1 MYYGARMS
9 TVINEVKTEVKSKRA
24 KKPKVE
30 KVEKPKVEKP
40 KVEKVEKVKKPK
52 VEKVEKPKIVKTKV
66 DKYNGFKVPD
76 KKIPSTRWANHVYDI
91 IKEARLELLQQ
102 EDVRTAYN
110 NLVECLRK
118 YDGLLASYIP
128 SKYSKYNSGIDFD
141 YVANGVAVFNC
152 RPFRWLAEHDY
163 TNHKSNEQ
171 RDQNIK
177 KKIEFIVELEK
188 VYTPLFDLIKRDVIP
203 YMELKQHEINSKYTI
218 QRLHYQMEKVERS
231 IKMYES
237 RITDLYKE
245 MGKLSEEVIKSKEP
259 PKLTVFE

>member
-1 MYYGARMS
+1 MS
-9 TVINEVKTEVKSKRA
+9 TVITEVKTEVKSKRT
-24 KKPKVE
+24 KKPKVEKEKKGKEKVEKVE

-40 KVEKVEKVKKPK
+40 KT
-52 VEKVEKPKIVKTKV
+52 VKTKV

-76 KKIPSTRWANHVYDI
+76 KKIITTRWTIHVYDM
-91 IKEARLELLQQ
+91 IKEAQPELLQRD
-102 EDVRTAYN
+102 DVRTAYN

-141 YVANGVAVFNC
+141 YIANGVAVFNC
-152 RPFRWLAEHDY
+152 HPFRWLPEHDY

-171 RDQNIK
+171 RDVNIK

-231 IKMYES
+231 IKMYEN
-237 RITDLYKE
+237 RVTELYKE
-245 MGKLSEEVIKSKEP
+245 MGKLSEEVIKSKEL

>member
-1 MYYGARMS
+1 MS
-9 TVINEVKTEVKSKRA
+9 TVITEVKTEVKSKRT
-24 KKPKVE
+24 KKPKVEKEKKGKEKVE
-30 KVEKPKVEKP
+30 KVEKPKT
-40 KVEKVEKVKKPK
+40 
-52 VEKVEKPKIVKTKV
+52 VKTKV

-76 KKIPSTRWANHVYDI
+76 KKIITTRWTIHVYDM
-91 IKEARLELLQQ
+91 IKEARLELLQR

-110 NLVECLRK
+110 NLIDCLRK
-118 YDGLLASYIP
+118 YDGLLESYIP

-141 YVANGVAVFNC
+141 YIANGVAVFNC
-152 RPFRWLAEHDY
+152 HPFRWLPEHDY

-171 RDQNIK
+171 RDVNIK

-231 IKMYES
+231 IKMYEN
-237 RITDLYKE
+237 RVTELYKE
-245 MGKLSEEVIKSKEP
+245 MGKLSEEVIKSKEL
-259 PKLTVFE
+259 PKLTVFK

>member
-1 MYYGARMS
+1 MS
-9 TVINEVKTEVKSKRA
+9 TVITEVKTEVKSKRT
-24 KKPKVE
+24 KKPKVEKEKKGKEKVEKVE

-40 KVEKVEKVKKPK
+40 KT
-52 VEKVEKPKIVKTKV
+52 VKTKV

-76 KKIPSTRWANHVYDI
+76 KKIITTRWTIHVYDM
-91 IKEARLELLQQ
+91 IKEARLELLQR

-110 NLVECLRK
+110 NLIDCLRK
-118 YDGLLASYIP
+118 YDGLLESYIP

-141 YVANGVAVFNC
+141 YIANGVAVFNC
-152 RPFRWLAEHDY
+152 HPFRWLPEHDY

-171 RDQNIK
+171 RDVNIK

-231 IKMYES
+231 IKMYEN
-237 RITDLYKE
+237 RVTELYKE

>member
-1 MYYGARMS
+1 M
-9 TVINEVKTEVKSKRA
+9 
-24 KKPKVE
+24 
-30 KVEKPKVEKP
+30 
-40 KVEKVEKVKKPK
+40 
-52 VEKVEKPKIVKTKV
+52 
-66 DKYNGFKVPD
+66 
-76 KKIPSTRWANHVYDI
+76 
-91 IKEARLELLQQ
+91 IKEAQPELLQR

-118 YDGLLASYIP
+118 YDGLLESYIP

-141 YVANGVAVFNC
+141 YIANGVAVFNC
-152 RPFRWLAEHDY
+152 HPFRWLADHDY

-171 RDQNIK
+171 RDENIK

-231 IKMYES
+231 IKMYEN
-237 RITDLYKE
+237 RVTELYKE
-245 MGKLSEEVIKSKEP
+245 MGKLSEEVIKSKEL

>member
-1 MYYGARMS
+1 MS
-9 TVINEVKTEVKSKRA
+9 TVITEVKTEVKSKRT
-24 KKPKVE
+24 KKPKVEKEKKGKEKVE
-30 KVEKPKVEKP
+30 KVEKPKT
-40 KVEKVEKVKKPK
+40 
-52 VEKVEKPKIVKTKV
+52 VKTKV

-76 KKIPSTRWANHVYDI
+76 KKIITTRWTIHVYDM
-91 IKEARLELLQQ
+91 IKEAQPELLQRD
-102 EDVRTAYN
+102 DVRTAYN

-152 RPFRWLAEHDY
+152 HPFRWLPEHDY

-171 RDQNIK
+171 RDENIK

-218 QRLHYQMEKVERS
+218 QRLHYQMEKVEKS

-237 RITDLYKE
+237 RVTDLYKE

>member
-1 MYYGARMS
+1 MS
-9 TVINEVKTEVKSKRA
+9 TVITEVKTEVKSKRT
-24 KKPKVE
+24 KKPKVEKPKVEKEKKGKEKVE
-30 KVEKPKVEKP
+30 KVEKPKVEKT
-40 KVEKVEKVKKPK
+40 
-52 VEKVEKPKIVKTKV
+52 VKTKV

-76 KKIPSTRWANHVYDI
+76 KKIITTRWTIHVYDM
-91 IKEARLELLQQ
+91 IKEARLELLQR

-141 YVANGVAVFNC
+141 YIANGVAVFNC
-152 RPFRWLAEHDY
+152 HPFRWLPEHDY

-171 RDQNIK
+171 RDVNIK

-231 IKMYES
+231 IKMYEN
-237 RITDLYKE
+237 RVTELYKE
-245 MGKLSEEVIKSKEP
+245 MGKLSEEVIKSKEL

>member
-1 MYYGARMS
+1 MS
-9 TVINEVKTEVKSKRA
+9 TVITEVKTEVKSKRT
-24 KKPKVE
+24 KKPKVEKPKVEKEKKGKEKVE
-30 KVEKPKVEKP
+30 KVEKPKVEKT
-40 KVEKVEKVKKPK
+40 
-52 VEKVEKPKIVKTKV
+52 VKTKV

-76 KKIPSTRWANHVYDI
+76 KKIPSTRWANHVYDM
-91 IKEARLELLQQ
+91 IKEAQPELLQR

-118 YDGLLASYIP
+118 YDGLLESYIP

-141 YVANGVAVFNC
+141 YIANGVAVFNC
-152 RPFRWLAEHDY
+152 HPFRWLADHDY

-171 RDQNIK
+171 RDENIK

-188 VYTPLFDLIKRDVIP
+188 VYTPLFDLIKRDVIN
-203 YMELKQHEINSKYTI
+203 YMKLTQHEINSKYTI
-218 QRLHYQMEKVERS
+218 QRLHYQMEKVEKS

-245 MGKLSEEVIKSKEP
+245 MGRLSEEAIKCKEP
-259 PKLTVFE
+259 PKLTVFD

>member
-1 MYYGARMS
+1 MS
-9 TVINEVKTEVKSKRA
+9 TVITEVKTEVKSKRT
-24 KKPKVE
+24 KKPKVEKEKKGKEKVEKVE

-40 KVEKVEKVKKPK
+40 KT
-52 VEKVEKPKIVKTKV
+52 VKTKV

-76 KKIPSTRWANHVYDI
+76 KKIITTRWTIHVYDM
-91 IKEARLELLQQ
+91 IKEARLELLQR

-110 NLVECLRK
+110 NLIDCLRK
-118 YDGLLASYIP
+118 YDGLLESYIP

-141 YVANGVAVFNC
+141 YIANGVAVFNC
-152 RPFRWLAEHDY
+152 HPFRWLPEHDY

-171 RDQNIK
+171 RDVNIK

-231 IKMYES
+231 IKMYEN
-237 RITDLYKE
+237 RVTELYKE
-245 MGKLSEEVIKSKEP
+245 MGKLSEEVIKSKEL